1 MSTRRAFITLLG
13 GAAAWPLAAGAE
25 QAERIRRI
33 GVVMSFA
40 PGDPESQLRIAAL
53 EKGLRDL
60 GWVEGRNLRTEYR
73 WADSANALHA
83 HASELASLAPD
94 LILANSTPVMAALKA
109 ETRTKPIVFLQVTD
123 PVGQGLVSNLALP
136 GGN

>member
-1 MSTRRAFITLLG
+1 MRRRDVIGLLG
-13 GAAAWPLAAGAE
+13 AAAAWPFAAQAE
-25 QAERIRRI
+25 QSERMRRI

-53 EKGLRDL
+53 EGGLRDL

-73 WADSANALHA
+73 WADDADALQA
-83 HASELASLAPD
+83 HATELASMAPD

-109 ETRTKPIVFLQVTD
+109 QTRTLPIVFVR
-123 PVGQGLVSNLALP
+123 
-136 GGN
+136 